1 MKNRRKKV
9 KITFEKGHSKTLRKA
24 SIYEA
29 DFIGIEDIIHAFA
42 KLLTMIRFQR
52 KGTYD
57 GLFDAADLFA
67 SDVHEIDKELKE
79 EIT

>member
-9 KITFEKGHSKTLRKA
+9 KITFEKGHGKTFRKA
-24 SIYEA
+24 SIYKA
-29 DFIGIEDIIHAFA
+29 DFIGVEDIIHAFA
-42 KLLTMIRFQR
+42 KLLTMIGFQR
-52 KGTYD
+52 KDIYD

-67 SDVHEIDKELKE
+67 SDVHEIDKKLKE